1 MPEPDDLAGA
11 PSSAAS
17 AAGRMVGAAF
27 ASSKRAAGRARE
39 GIRSR
44 PAADRAYRTAVGV
57 TGGAT
62 VALGV
67 VLMPLPGPGTLVALG
82 GLAVLG
88 SEFEGGAEGQRE
100 GHPGGEGGRS
110 EARRAA
116 GTKGVP
122 TLRER
127 VRHPVRDPGLKA
139 RA

>member
-1 MPEPDDLAGA
+1 MSVLPEPDDLAGA

-88 SEFEGGAEGQRE
+88 SEFEGARKVNEKATQAAKAAAAKLAE
-100 GHPGGEGGRS
+100 
-110 EARRAA
+110 RRA
-116 GTKGVP
+116 
-122 TLRER
+122 R
-127 VRHPVRDPGLKA
+127 KA
-139 RA
+139 TRRSASE